1 MKIESKV
8 LIKLNLPS
16 FSFKFKSMEN
26 KLYIFDILRKKNV
39 VLTPEEWVRQNF
51 VQYLIQNKNYP
62 KSIIAVEKQLNI
74 NNLNKRTD
82 ILIFDKNGNPDIIVE
97 CKAPSIKINQDTFDQ
112 IARYN
117 LKLNANYLIVTNGL
131 QHFYCKIDHELEK
144 YHFLKD
150 IPDYIK

>member
-1 MKIESKV
+1 
-8 LIKLNLPS
+8 
-16 FSFKFKSMEN
+16 MEN

-97 CKAPSIKINQDTFDQ
+97 CKAPSIKINQDNFDQ

-150 IPDYIK
+150 IPDYSK

>member
-1 MKIESKV
+1 M
-8 LIKLNLPS
+8 IKLNLPS

-26 KLYIFDILRKKNV
+26 KLYIFDILRKKYV

-51 VQYLIQNKNYP
+51 AQYLIQNKNYP
-62 KSIIAVEKQLNI
+62 KSIIAIEKQLNG
-74 NNLNKRTD
+74 NNLSKRTD

-97 CKAPSIKINQDTFDQ
+97 CKAPSVKIDQKAFDQ

-131 QHFYCKIDHELEK
+131 QHFYCKIDHVLKK

-150 IPDYIK
+150 IPPYHK

>member
-1 MKIESKV
+1 M
-8 LIKLNLPS
+8 IKLNLPS

-26 KLYIFDILRKKNV
+26 KLYIFDILRKKYV
-39 VLTPEEWVRQNF
+39 VSTPEEWVRQNF
-51 VQYLIQNKNYP
+51 AQYLIQNKNYP
-62 KSIIAVEKQLNI
+62 KSIIAIEKQLNV
-74 NNLNKRTD
+74 NNLFKRTD

-97 CKAPSIKINQDTFDQ
+97 CKAPSVKIDQKAFDQ

-131 QHFYCKIDHELEK
+131 QHFYCKIDYVLKK

-150 IPDYIK
+150 IPPYHK